1 MRSVLAGCLA
11 MALAAT
17 CAPANAAWYEA
28 KSKHF
33 IVYADQNPK
42 DLKAYAE
49 KLERFDQA
57 VRYVR
62 RMSDPPLSDAGRVT
76 IFVLPDLDSIG
87 VLAGSMYVG
96 GFYKT
101 TAAGSYA
108 FVPRTTHYM
117 VAGAAEGFRTED
129 VGVTPQEIFF
139 HEYSHHLQLSD
150 TNVAIPTWVSEG
162 FAEFFSTADIKKD
175 GSVSIGANPG
185 GWIREIHDRSSL
197 PLEEMLGAT
206 YGDKIYVIQAEA
218 LYARGWLLTHYL
230 SMTDGRRGQLQKYLN
245 AIQQGTKPLDAAKA
259 AFGDLRQLDS
269 DLNNYANQGSYL
281 GFTVKGDV
289 IPIGDI
295 ALRPLTPGEAAMMM
309 RVRIR
314 STAGVA
320 DSSAGG
326 VARDARGIAAAFP
339 ADAVVQSELAEAEFD
354 AKNYSAADT
363 AADRALALDP
373 KDIHA
378 LIYKGRAQVKLAKAS
393 GKSANWDAI
402 RDWFLRANKLD
413 TENPQP
419 LALYYDSFAEAGQRL
434 TQNAIDALLYAVEL
448 APRDQDLRT
457 TAVGVLIVQNKLKD
471 ARQMFAPVAYEP
483 HLSSA
488 RRERAAKVMAAL
500 DAGDGNG
507 ALKLLQ
513 TKPDDTKKK

>member
-1 MRSVLAGCLA
+1 
-11 MALAAT
+11 MALAGS

-28 KSKHF
+28 RSKHF

-42 DLKAYAE
+42 DLKSYAE

-76 IFVLPDLDSIG
+76 IFVLPDLESIG
-87 VLAGSMYVG
+87 ILAGSSAVA

-108 FVPRTTHYM
+108 FIPRTTHYM
-117 VAGAAEGFRTED
+117 VAGAAEGFRTEHA
-129 VGVTPQEIFF
+129 GVSPQEIFF
-139 HEYSHHLQLSD
+139 HEYSHHLQLAD
-150 TNVAIPTWVSEG
+150 TNVAMPTWVSEG
-162 FAEFFSTADIKKD
+162 FAEFFQTADIKKD

-185 GWIREIHDRSSL
+185 SWIFSIHDRTSL
-197 PLEEMLGAT
+197 PVDQMLGAT
-206 YGDKIYVIQAEA
+206 YGDKMYLIQVEA

-245 AIQQGTKPLDAAKA
+245 SIQQGTKPLDAAKD
-259 AFGDLRQLDS
+259 AFGDLKQLDAE
-269 DLNNYANQGSYL
+269 LNNYANQSSYL

-289 IPIGDI
+289 IPIGDVV
-295 ALRPLTPGEAAMMM
+295 LRPLTPGEAAVMH
-309 RVRIR
+309 VRIR
-314 STAGVA
+314 SKAGVD

-326 VARDARGIAAAFP
+326 VAGDARRIAASFP

-354 AKNYSAADT
+354 AKNYAAADS

-373 KDIHA
+373 KEIHA

-393 GKSANWDAI
+393 GKPADWDGI
-402 RDWFLRANKLD
+402 REWFLRANKLD

-419 LALYYDSFAEAGQRL
+419 LALYYDTFAEAGQQL

-471 ARQMFAPVAYEP
+471 ARQMFAPLAYEP

-488 RRERAAKVMAAL
+488 KRELATKVIAAL
-500 DAGDGNG
+500 DAGDGKA
-507 ALKLLQ
+507 ALQLLQ
-513 TKPDDTKKK
+513 TKPDDSKKKPGKSA